1 MGERRTRAKVGQ
13 QDKRK
18 KYRLD
23 ESLSP
28 SFPLLLSSPFPV
40 PFPLSLFFPPRR
52 TMRGKVCD
60 RRKKWTAAIMEFRAT
75 RVVLLPPPQR
85 SLVQRQLC
93 WMNRCERGREKE
105 RKSETA
111 WEGKGR
117 EGAFTTS
124 GLDFFFFFF
133 FLSSFSSLFL
143 SSCPAACHYI
153 SSRLSTFLPDAFA
166 KRHTLLVSLTVLARI
181 LPLFSSYDA

>member
-1 MGERRTRAKVGQ
+1 MIKLYIALLIETGQPVSSTRKLFMSFCEKLSISAMEKGLRVREVKRVKKPRPSADEERRTRAEVGQ
-13 QDKRK
+13 QDERK

-28 SFPLLLSSPFPV
+28 FPHSSLSFF
-40 PFPLSLFFPPRR
+40 PRR

-93 WMNRCERGREKE
+93 
-105 RKSETA
+105 
-111 WEGKGR
+111 
-117 EGAFTTS
+117 
-124 GLDFFFFFF
+124 
-133 FLSSFSSLFL
+133 
-143 SSCPAACHYI
+143 
-153 SSRLSTFLPDAFA
+153 
-166 KRHTLLVSLTVLARI
+166 
-181 LPLFSSYDA
+181 